1 MRNQSITKR
10 DIEFLDIWS
19 RGHEN
24 CHVAQA
30 LGISIQTVKSGAR
43 RILGKL
49 KAANRTEA
57 CVIALSRGLI
67 PPHRSEP

>member
-1 MRNQSITKR
+1 MLKPSITKR

-24 CHVAQA
+24 ADVASA
-30 LGISIQTVKSGAR
+30 LGISVETVKSGAR
-43 RILGKL
+43 RIFDKL

-67 PPHRSEP
+67 QPHQSKE

>member
-1 MRNQSITKR
+1 MLKPSITKR

-24 CHVAQA
+24 ADVASA
-30 LGISIQTVKSGAR
+30 LGISVDTVKSGAR
-43 RILGKL
+43 RIFDKL

-67 PPHRSEP
+67 QPHQSKE